1 MKEVATNTTV
11 KADSTDTLLWLGGL
25 IVAGVGISWLFM
37 TQPWV
42 SEPSTV
48 TSIRSSVQPSAQ
60 TVAARASAPE
70 LESIL
75 DNPIRMARL
84 AFEAGMLVEPENYS
98 AWSLYEQI
106 LNDEPDHTEALQGL
120 RNVAEVLVQ
129 RGSTAFEQGRI
140 DDAQSIVNQ
149 ILAAL
154 PDHAGAQ
161 RLAEEIDSAVAQAAA
176 QAAAQAQAEALE
188 LAAAEVAPTP
198 VNATEPA
205 EVTAAEPISIDP
217 LPEILDDFETALAN
231 NLLLTPAEQNA
242 KYFVALL
249 ASTNSDDE
257 RTVEARERLF
267 DEFIERANQAIELQD
282 TQGAETWIDE
292 AELLEVSAA
301 QIADTRGA
309 LTALLIDLESLKR
322 VPASALE
329 LVEYS
334 APTYPTRAAT
344 RGIEGWVDLEF
355 IVTVDGATQDV
366 AIMEASHESYFRREA
381 VAAVEEWRFGP
392 RTFMGQTI
400 EQRAYTR
407 VVFRLQ

>member
-1 MKEVATNTTV
+1 
-11 KADSTDTLLWLGGL
+11 
-25 IVAGVGISWLFM
+25 M

-60 TVAARASAPE
+60 AVTAGASAPE

-140 DDAQSIVNQ
+140 DDAQSIANQ
-149 ILAAL
+149 VLGAL

-176 QAAAQAQAEALE
+176 QAQAEALE
-188 LAAAEVAPTP
+188 LAAAAVAPTP
-198 VNATEPA
+198 VIAAEPA
-205 EVTAAEPISIDP
+205 EVTAAEPIPIDP

-231 NLLLTPAEQNA
+231 NQLLTPAEQNA
-242 KYFVALL
+242 KYFAALL

-257 RTVEARERLF
+257 RTAEARERLF
-267 DEFIERANQAIELQD
+267 GEFIERANQAIVLQD
-282 TQGAETWIDE
+282 TLGAETWIDE

-301 QIADTRGA
+301 EIADTRGA

-322 VPASALE
+322 VPASSLE

-334 APTYPTRAAT
+334 APTYPTRAST

-355 IVTVDGATQDV
+355 VVAVDGATQDV
-366 AIMEASHESYFRREA
+366 EIMESSHETYFRREA
-381 VAAVEEWRFGP
+381 LAAIEEWRFGP